1 MAHRWR
7 PTWCCRRST
16 GTSTTSDLCVL
27 GVPALH
33 ALGRV
38 RDLVALGGGVVL
50 HVRHAGALA
59 VLALEAAERGAAR
72 AGRTAVLVAAA
83 VVGLDHLLALGAT
96 HPLHLQGGHVGGAQL
111 LLLAADV

>member
-1 MAHRWR
+1 MAHRWG
-7 PTWCCRRST
+7 PTWCCRRAT

-50 HVRHAGALA
+50 HVRNARPLA
-59 VLALEAAERGAAR
+59 VLALEAEEGRAAR
-72 AGRTAVLVAAA
+72 PGRAAA
-83 VVGLDHLLALGAT
+83 LMAAPVVGLDHLLALGAA
-96 HPLHLQGGHVGGAQL
+96 HSLDLERRHVG
-111 LLLAADV
+111 

>member
-7 PTWCCRRST
+7 PTCCCRRST

-50 HVRHAGALA
+50 HVRNARPLA
-59 VLALEAAERGAAR
+59 VLALEAAQRVAAGAR
-72 AGRTAVLVAAA
+72 RTAVLVAAL
-83 VVGLDHLLALGAT
+83 VVGLDHLLALRA
-96 HPLHLQGGHVGGAQL
+96 GHAL
-111 LLLAADV
+111 DLE